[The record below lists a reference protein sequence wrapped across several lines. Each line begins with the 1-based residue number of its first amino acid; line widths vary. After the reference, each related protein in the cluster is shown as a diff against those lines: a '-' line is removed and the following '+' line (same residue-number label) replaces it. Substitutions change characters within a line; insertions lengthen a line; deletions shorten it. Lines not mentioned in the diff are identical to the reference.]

1 MTEETNEVVGT
12 PEAATVAET
21 SDYQGVLAGEPTTP
35 ESVEGAEKLEEETKP
50 LEQKPEGQKPE
61 TDEEVVL
68 EIGGKSFTMKQS
80 EAVQLLENATKLQDR
95 ERALSDKEKSLN
107 KDYTQKTQM
116 LAGIRKSFDE
126 NFGLVP
132 QPEEMKALGQVYKA
146 YLASPL
152 VKETIDRILQGTFDG
167 GQPNNPQGKGD
178 AYSRQLENKI
188 SMLESR
194 LEGFLSATE
203 QEKAE
208 KVSGEAQ
215 NQWKNWVSEK
225 EKGGVKITQE
235 VDASMAPFVVAIKNA
250 HPDWDASRILNE
262 AYRHATID
270 TQEQTTAKK
279 VLTNVD
285 EAKKRGVIKI
295 TPKTPA
301 KAEKEMS
308 YAEIFSQAAQT

>member
-1 MTEETNEVVGT
+1 MTEETNEVEGT

-21 SDYQGVLAGEPTTP
+21 SDYQGVLAGEPTAP
-35 ESVEGAEKLEEETKP
+35 ESVDGAQNPEEETKP
-50 LEQKPEGQKPE
+50 LEQKPNDQKPE

-80 EAVQLLENATKLQDR
+80 KAVELLENATKLEDR

-107 KDYTQKTQM
+107 KDYTQKTQRIS
-116 LAGIRKSFDE
+116 GIQKSFDE
-126 NFGLVP
+126 NFGCVP
-132 QPEEMKALGQVYKA
+132 QPQEMKALGTVYKA
-146 YLASPL
+146 YLANPQ

-167 GQPNNPQGKGD
+167 SQPGQPQGKGD
-178 AYSRQLENKI
+178 AYTRQLEQKL
-188 SMLESR
+188 SQLEGR
-194 LEGFLSATE
+194 LEGFLSASE
-203 QEKAE
+203 QEKE
-208 KVSGEAQ
+208 QKTQGEAQ
-215 NQWKNWVSEK
+215 NQWKTWVSEK
-225 EKGGVKITQE
+225 EKGGVKITEE

-250 HPDWDASRILNE
+250 HPDWDTSRILNE

-295 TPKTPA
+295 TPKTPV
-301 KAEKEMS
+301 KSEKEMS
-308 YAEIFSQAAQT
+308 YAEIISAAQN

>member
-1 MTEETNEVVGT
+1 MTEETNEVEGT

-35 ESVEGAEKLEEETKP
+35 ESVDGAEKLEEETKP
-50 LEQKPEGQKPE
+50 LEQKPNDQKPE

-80 EAVQLLENATKLQDR
+80 EAVQLLENATKLQER

-132 QPEEMKALGQVYKA
+132 QPEEMKALGKVYKA
-146 YLASPL
+146 YLENPQ
-152 VKETIDRILQGTFDG
+152 VQDVINRILQGTFDG
-167 GQPNNPQGKGD
+167 GQPGQPQGKGD
-178 AYSRQLENKI
+178 AHTQHLQQEIAQLK
-188 SMLESR
+188 SR
-194 LEGFLSATE
+194 LEGFLSASE
-203 QEKAE
+203 QEKTE
-208 KVSGEAQ
+208 KTQGEAQ
-215 NQWKNWVSEK
+215 NQWKTWVSEK
-225 EKGGVKITQE
+225 EKSGVKITEE

-295 TPKTPA
+295 TPKTPV
-301 KAEKEMS
+301 KTEKEMS
-308 YAEIFSQAAQT
+308 YAEIISAAQT

>member
-12 PEAATVAET
+12 PEAATAVET

-35 ESVEGAEKLEEETKP
+35 ASVDGAEKLEEETKP

-126 NFGLVP
+126 NFGRVP
-132 QPEEMKALGQVYKA
+132 EPNEMQALGKLWKA
-146 YLASPL
+146 YFENPQAQ
-152 VKETIDRILQGTFDG
+152 ETINRILQGQFDG
-167 GQPNNPQGKGD
+167 GQPGQPQGKGD
-178 AYSRQLENKI
+178 AYTRQLESKLAQ
-188 SMLESR
+188 LESR
-194 LEGFLSATE
+194 LEGFLSASE
-203 QEKAE
+203 QEKHE
-208 KVSGEAQ
+208 KTQGEAQ

-225 EKGGVKITQE
+225 EKGGVKITEE
-235 VDASMAPFVVAIKNA
+235 VDAAMAPFVVAIKNA

-295 TPKTPA
+295 TPKTPV

-308 YAEIFSQAAQT
+308 YAEIISAAQT